1 MSASLERLVAQKK
14 EAIEAVMDTLERG
27 AEVLASAV
35 AAGPLLRLA
44 LDNVQ
49 SKEVFYVKE
58 QFVTVRKQ
66 LDHLSVQLHDID
78 AELQKAQLD
87 AHYFSVEENIR
98 NQFRKYM
105 DILEAKPQFREVKTR
120 LFLEHFSNTGGDKN
134 LHVLYSSMMGTSLF
148 GESVLEVVD
157 R

>member
-1 MSASLERLVAQKK
+1 MSV
-14 EAIEAVMDTLERG
+14 TLG
-27 AEVLASAV
+27 FLI
-35 AAGPLLRLA
+35 

-49 SKEVFYVKE
+49 SKEVFFVKE

-66 LDHLSVQLHDID
+66 LDLLSSQLQDID
-78 AELQKAQLD
+78 AELQKAKLD
-87 AHYFSVEENIR
+87 SHYFCVEENIH

-120 LFLEHFSNTGGDKN
+120 LFLEHFSKSGGDKN
-134 LHVLYSSMMGTSLF
+134 LHVLHSSLMGTSLF
-148 GESVLEVVD
+148 GESVLELVD